1 MRVGLVGDIHG
12 NDRALR
18 AVLDAAGRAKVD
30 RLLVSGDL
38 VGYYFSPAQVLELL
52 GALECTIVRGNHE
65 AMLAVA
71 RENPE
76 YLAAVDARYGSG
88 LRIAIYELGPDQL
101 DGLCGLT
108 HPLEV
113 EIDGMRI
120 LLCHGAPWDL
130 DRYIYPDT
138 DTSLVARC
146 ASSNFDM
153 VVMGHTHYPML
164 RRIGSTTL
172 VNPGSVGQPRNRQP
186 GAAWALLDTE
196 DRSVTFHRESYDHVG
211 LAAECTARHPELPY
225 LAEVLLRK

>member
-18 AVLDAAGRAKVD
+18 AVLDAADRADVD

-38 VGYYFSPAQVLELL
+38 VGYYFAPAQVLELL
-52 GALECTIVRGNHE
+52 GAWQCTIVRGNHE

-71 RENPE
+71 RGDPE

-88 LRIAIYELGPDQL
+88 LSIAICELGADQL
-101 DGLCGLT
+101 DGLCGLP

-120 LLCHGAPWDL
+120 LLSHGAPWDL
-130 DRYIYPDT
+130 DQYVYPDA
-138 DTSLVARC
+138 DSNFLARC
-146 ASSNFDM
+146 APNNFDL

-164 RRIGSTTL
+164 RKVGNATL
-172 VNPGSVGQPRNRQP
+172 VNPGSVGQARNRQP

-196 DRSVTFHRESYDHVG
+196 DRSIMFHRESYDQAG

-225 LAEVLLRK
+225 LAEVLSRT